1 MAKQLQKFCNFIPKL
16 AQILKHL
23 PMKHIVTLLVIALGM
38 TGLAQTKNFIDQP
51 YLETTA
57 RVDTLVAPDQIYLSI
72 FISEKEDKNKIS
84 LETKERK
91 MAQVLERL
99 GINTEKQLK
108 LNYLNSYN
116 KNYFLRGKNI
126 LKTKTYTLEVYDALT
141 AGKVLIGLEKEEISN
156 VSLLKKTYSKL
167 DALKISLKSK
177 AILKARQQALA
188 LTKPLGQKLGKA
200 IYINDGFFQDDT
212 FYVSNRNLAY
222 SPAVEMMD
230 AEEPIDIE
238 FSKIKV
244 ESEVS
249 VRFAI
254 D

>member
-1 MAKQLQKFCNFIPKL
+1 MKKTLILLLIAYCSTGF
-16 AQILKHL
+16 AQS
-23 PMKHIVTLLVIALGM
+23 
-38 TGLAQTKNFIDQP
+38 KNFIDQP

-72 FISEKEDKNKIS
+72 FISEKEDKNRIS

-91 MAQVLERL
+91 MAQVFERL
-99 GINTEKQLK
+99 GITIDKQLK

-141 AGKVLIGLEKEEISN
+141 AGKVLIGLEKEGISN
-156 VSLLKKTYSKL
+156 VHLLKKSYSKL
-167 DALKISLKSK
+167 EHLKINLKSK
-177 AILKARQQALA
+177 AIKKAQKQALA
-188 LTKPLGQKLGKA
+188 LTQPLGQRLGKA

-222 SPAVEMMD
+222 SPAAEMMD
-230 AEEPIDIE
+230 SEEPIDIE

-244 ESEVS
+244 GSEVS

>member
-1 MAKQLQKFCNFIPKL
+1 MKKHVFVLIISFC
-16 AQILKHL
+16 
-23 PMKHIVTLLVIALGM
+23 M
-38 TGLAQTKNFIDQP
+38 TGFAQTKNFIDQP
-51 YLETTA
+51 YLETKA
-57 RVDTLVAPDQIYLSI
+57 RVDTLVAPDLIYLSI
-72 FISEKEDKNKIS
+72 FISEQEDKNRIS
-84 LETKERK
+84 LESKERK
-91 MAQVLERL
+91 MAQVLEGL
-99 GINTEKQLK
+99 GINIDQQLK

-126 LKTKTYTLEVYDALT
+126 LKTKTYTLEVHDALT
-141 AGKVLIGLEKEEISN
+141 AGKVLLALEKEGISN
-156 VSLLKKTYSKL
+156 VHLIKKSYSKL
-167 DALKISLKSK
+167 DDLKRNLKSK
-177 AILKARQQALA
+177 AILIAQQQALA
-188 LTKPLGQKLGKA
+188 LVQPLGQRLGKA

-212 FYVSNRNLAY
+212 FYISNRNLAY
-222 SPAVEMMD
+222 SASAEIMR